1 MDKGIRLQKELA
13 MGMDSA
19 KKEATGKKKYAEGGK
34 VKKDDY
40 AHGGMCDPAIEK
52 KNMAYGGKAGKKNLK
67 KGGRK

>member
-13 MGMDSA
+13 MGMKDA
-19 KKEATGKKKYAEGGK
+19 EKEAVGKKKYAKGGK

-40 AHGGMCDPAIEK
+40 AHGGMCESAVS
-52 KNMAYGGKAGKKNLK
+52 KKNLK